1 MRLLKSMADY
11 ATKSAPSGPDDGESA
26 NGGDP
31 LEELRHL
38 IIAPEQEDLAKLHE
52 RIENPESRAQDVS
65 AVLPEAIRL
74 RRKRG
79 DEAALSAALGPSV
92 ETALRESV
100 RKNPGTLADALFP
113 VMGPAIRRSIQQTL
127 RSLFDSFN
135 QTMDQSLSLRGL
147 KWRFEALRT
156 GRSFSEVAM
165 MHSLLF
171 RVEQVFLIHKKTGL
185 PLANVV
191 APAVAMEDPS
201 LVSGMLSAIQ
211 NFVHDSFHS
220 QKVDG
225 VEKLNVGE
233 LEVWVEAG
241 PYAILAA
248 VIRGMAPPDFRG
260 VLLETLE
267 LLHRKFG
274 AEMERFDGETAPF
287 ASATDDLSS
296 CLDSRYK
303 EKPSAR
309 PRPYV
314 LIFVS
319 VLVLLAAGWLS
330 FRWWQDRQWTRFL
343 DSLRSQP
350 GIVITSFGRD
360 GGHIVIRG
368 LRDPLAPD
376 PQFLAQAVSPAA
388 GKAEFH
394 WAAYYALDDAIVQQR
409 AIFILRPPPSV
420 KLSIQHGVLYLEGHA
435 PGAWI
440 ADVRGRALLLPGVQG
455 VDLSRLVDETQA
467 EFDHLKGVLERQV
480 VKFPVGSAELSAAEL
495 QSLHELGPKLSSL
508 LQTCAALHREA
519 AFTVVGHSDSSG
531 PETTNVSLSQL
542 RADRVRAQL
551 TSEGLPQDLSDAK
564 GVASSEPLQSG
575 DNEQARQLNRSVTFR
590 VALRPVP
597 HS

>member
-52 RIENPESRAQDVS
+52 RIDNPESRTKDVS
-65 AVLPEAIRL
+65 AVLAEAIHL
-74 RRKRG
+74 RREQG
-79 DEAALSAALGPSV
+79 GEAALGEALEPSV

-135 QTMDQSLSLRGL
+135 QTMEQSLSLRGL

-156 GRSFSEVAM
+156 GRPFSEVAL

-185 PLANVV
+185 PQAHVV

-220 QKVDG
+220 QKTEG

-260 VLLETLE
+260 VMVETLE

-303 EKPSAR
+303 ENSRVR

-319 VLVLLAAGWLS
+319 GLALLAAGWLS
-330 FRWWQDRQWTRFL
+330 FRWWQDRQWTRFV

-360 GGHIVIRG
+360 GGPFVIRG

-376 PQFLAQAVSPAA
+376 PQFLAQAVSLAA

-409 AIFILRPPPSV
+409 AIFMLRPPPSA
-420 KLSIQHGVLYLEGHA
+420 KLAVRRGVLQLEGHA

-440 ADVRGRALLLPGVQG
+440 ADVRGRALLLAGVQG
-455 VDLSRLVDETQA
+455 IDLSRLVDDTQA
-467 EFDHLKGVLERQV
+467 EFDRLKGVIERQV
-480 VKFPVGSAELSAAEL
+480 IKFSLGSAEVSAGEL
-495 QSLHELGPKLSSL
+495 QSLEELGPRIGAL
-508 LQTCAALHREA
+508 LQACGALHRELI
-519 AFTVVGHSDSSG
+519 FTVIGHSDSTG
-531 PETTNVSLSQL
+531 PEATNVPLSQL
-542 RADRVRAQL
+542 RADRVLAQL
-551 TSEGLPQDLSDAK
+551 TREGLPKDTSIAR
-564 GVASSEPLQSG
+564 GVAFSEPVRSEES
-575 DNEQARQLNRSVTFR
+575 EQARQLNRSVTFR